1 MAILDPTLTGGGAM
15 RRSVV
20 ALCFA
25 AIVIGGGV
33 WAVAAAG
40 SSREDASPSTP
51 LISGLQR
58 ATRSYGAGPS
68 AEYDFDSG
76 SIGVVTPL
84 RLRFPS
90 GTSYDVVVTVSLDYR
105 TSADDRFVVGLL
117 VRRDSEFGHRMPVT
131 PPQRAIAGSTVRTS
145 STAVF
150 RLVGLPGGHAYWFS
164 PTVNVS
170 QRVGNHA
177 SIGSSRVL
185 LVVDATP
192 SG

>member
-1 MAILDPTLTGGGAM
+1 M

-20 ALCFA
+20 ALCA
-25 AIVIGGGV
+25 AAVVVGGGV
-33 WAVAAAG
+33 WAVAVAG
-40 SSREDASPSTP
+40 SRGDTSPSTP
-51 LISGLQR
+51 LTSGIVR
-58 ATRSYGAGPS
+58 ATRSYGAGPA

-76 SIGVVTPL
+76 AIGVVRPL

-90 GTSYDVVVTVSLDYR
+90 GTSYDVVVTVSFDYR
-105 TSADDRFVVGLL
+105 TSADDRFVVGLS
-117 VRRDSEFGHRMPVT
+117 VRRDSEFGHRVSVT

-170 QRVGNHA
+170 ETIGNRS